1 MIQRIQSIY
10 LLFTMISMYLIAF
23 KVPVYSSNE
32 ELFMAIDDTKIF
44 VLTIIVM
51 LFSLIGFFLFKKLKL
66 QMKLIRLAVL
76 VKMVIVVRLFMV
88 YYEFGVSLNS
98 NCIFLILFALISLIM
113 AYIRVKKDY
122 DLIRSVDRIR

>member
-1 MIQRIQSIY
+1 
-10 LLFTMISMYLIAF
+10 MISMYLIAF